1 MQDVRKIKALIA
13 RQFASLSWPKGGTS
27 NWPAFRGDFLDG
39 ATLYPAARPLQ
50 PQSVAAFVTRMK
62 NLAGKELQSLEESI
76 LGTKIIAFGNIAVA
90 VAACAMK
97 ENETTES
104 RTVEIILLVKDRGA
118 WRIAAQA
125 WDRASEDNPIPGQLL
140 TSAGREAERRLS

>member
-97 ENETTES
+97 ENEQP
-104 RTVEIILLVKDRGA
+104 K
-118 WRIAAQA
+118 AAP
-125 WDRASEDNPIPGQLL
+125 SK
-140 TSAGREAERRLS
+140 